1 MCDTMSHSNLIK
13 RVSCVS
19 VWQTFN
25 TVRSETVALHF
36 LAHPVQECPD
46 KLPVLKWPAGHS
58 SWKYTENSNKKFT
71 TIYRNTS
78 GRKCNAGELWRESAI
93 CI

>member
-46 KLPVLKWPAGHS
+46 KLPVLK
-58 SWKYTENSNKKFT
+58 
-71 TIYRNTS
+71 
-78 GRKCNAGELWRESAI
+78 
-93 CI
+93 